1 MTGDYN
7 SVIGMDKKGPIHQ
20 FTKGYRL
27 SGRFTVATGK
37 ARICG
42 SFIESND
49 KTGLAEKIESFQ
61 F

>member
-7 SVIGMDKKGPIHQ
+7 SVIGMDKKSPIHQ
-20 FTKGYRL
+20 FIRGYRTE
-27 SGRFTVATGK
+27 RFIPATGK

-42 SFIESND
+42 AYIESND
-49 KTGLAEKIESFQ
+49 KTGLAEHIESFQ